1 MKKQLALVSVLV
13 LAMSSV
19 ALASPKKS
27 APAAAPAPYH
37 SSSGGAAYGVAG
49 CGLGTYVFKDH
60 QSKIQMILGA
70 TTNGTS
76 GNQTFGISTGTSN
89 CEIADGKWA
98 QFSEADSF
106 VAANYD
112 RLQRDT
118 AAGEG
123 ESLQA
128 LSQLMGC
135 QSGAP
140 LGAVAK
146 RNYDRIFTGT
156 TARNAPA
163 VVANVKAVINS
174 DTTLASACTAAI

>member
-1 MKKQLALVSVLV
+1 VS
-13 LAMSSV
+13 
-19 ALASPKKS
+19 
-27 APAAAPAPYH
+27 
-37 SSSGGAAYGVAG
+37 G
-49 CGLGTYVFKDH
+49 CGLGTFVFKDH
-60 QSKIQMILGA
+60 SSKIQMILAA

-112 RLQRDT
+112 RLQRDA

-135 QSGAP
+135 ESGAT
-140 LGAVAK
+140 LGKAAK
-146 RNYDRIFTGT
+146 TNYDRIFAGT
-156 TARNAPA
+156 TAQNAPA
-163 VVANVKAVINS
+163 VVANVKTVIKS
-174 DTTLASACTAAI
+174 DAALSQACTASI

>member
-1 MKKQLALVSVLV
+1 MKKQLVFLSVFAI
-13 LAMSSV
+13 AMASSAV
-19 ALASPKKS
+19 AAPKR
-27 APAAAPAPYH
+27 AAEPAPAPAH
-37 SSSGGAAYGVAG
+37 SSSGTFGVSG

-60 QSKIQMILGA
+60 SSKIQMILAA

-89 CEIADGKWA
+89 CEIANGKWA

-112 RLQRDT
+112 RLQRDV

-123 ESLQA
+123 GSLQA

-135 QSGAP
+135 QSGAT
-140 LGAVAK
+140 LGATAK

-156 TARNAPA
+156 TAQNAPA
-163 VVANVKAVINS
+163 VVANVKSVIKS
-174 DTTLASACTAAI
+174 DSALSSACTAAI